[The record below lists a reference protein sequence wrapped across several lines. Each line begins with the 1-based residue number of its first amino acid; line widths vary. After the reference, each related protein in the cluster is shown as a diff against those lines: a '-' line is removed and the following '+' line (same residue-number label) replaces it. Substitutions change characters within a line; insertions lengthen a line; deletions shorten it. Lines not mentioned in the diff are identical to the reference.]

1 MDTMNTNE
9 NYQLPEAGGIAFAT
23 IYSKTGVPINVTAR
37 ATTPKEAIKNLMD
50 SIVWAMEEYGM
61 TVEKPLPPPAAAPIP
76 PKDVAI
82 ALEEGNQEL
91 AEQFA
96 SEAAEV
102 PPSKKGDV
110 LYQTIDADVVEVLPQ
125 PDGKTT
131 IKFYGAGDKYPRVS
145 VNKWKIASANGLMK
159 YVTSEDMGKAGRYTI
174 KCRVYY
180 TDGSAYT
187 TTDGETRHYKD
198 VEHVRPR

>member
-1 MDTMNTNE
+1 MNTNE

-37 ATTPKEAIKNLMD
+37 AITPKDAIKSLMD
-50 SIVWAMEEYGM
+50 SIVWAMGEYDM
-61 TVEKPLPPPAAAPIP
+61 TVEKPLPPAAAAPLP
-76 PKDVAI
+76 TKDVAI
-82 ALEEGNQEL
+82 VLEEGNKEL
-91 AEQFA
+91 AKQL
-96 SEAAEV
+96 AESAV
-102 PPSKKGDV
+102 ELPPSRKGPDV
-110 LYQTIDADVVEVLPQ
+110 KYQTIDADIVEVLPQ

-131 IKFYGAGDKYPRVS
+131 IKFFGANDKYPRIA
-145 VNKWKIASANGLMK
+145 VNKWKIESANGLMK